1 MKIGPRVR
9 SVPVATLAVLGAGII
24 LAQDPFVVAA
34 THYKR
39 EFENSLVRVSRV
51 SYQAH
56 DKAPMHDH
64 PALPTVYVYT
74 TDGGAM
80 RFIHDKIGV
89 LTRPAVK
96 AGWIRFPRPAKE
108 SHAVEYLGTAPTEYL
123 RIEVKTEPVDIPE
136 HAVRLRPEP
145 HEANS
150 YARTQFENRQF
161 RIVRLWCV
169 AGCPASAHSDDPAVV
184 VAMVSR
190 EVRWVEANAAFP
202 WTAGGDYVRIE
213 LKGGS
218 SR

>member
-1 MKIGPRVR
+1 MNAALVR
-9 SVPVATLAVLGAGII
+9 SVPVATLAVLGVGLV
-24 LAQDPFVVAA
+24 LAQDPFTVAS

-39 EFENSLVRVSRV
+39 EFENDLVRVSRV

-64 PALPTVYVYT
+64 PALHTVYVYT
-74 TDGGAM
+74 ADGGPI

-108 SHAVEYLGTAPTEYL
+108 SHSVEYLGANPTEYL
-123 RIEVKTEPVDIPE
+123 RVEVKAEPPDIPE

-145 HEANS
+145 HEASS
-150 YARTQFENRQF
+150 YARTQFENTQF

-169 AGCPASAHSDDPAVV
+169 AGCPASAHPDDPAVV
-184 VAMVSR
+184 VAMAHR
-190 EVRWVEANAAFP
+190 EVRWVGANAAFP
-202 WTAGGDYVRIE
+202 WDGAGDFVRIE
-213 LKGGS
+213 LK
-218 SR
+218 SRVSR

>member
-1 MKIGPRVR
+1 MMAALVR
-9 SVPVATLAVLGAGII
+9 SVPVATLAVLGVG
-24 LAQDPFVVAA
+24 LVFAQDPFVVAA

-74 TDGGAM
+74 TDGGPI

-108 SHAVEYLGTAPTEYL
+108 SHAVEYLGANPTEYL

-145 HEANS
+145 HAASS

-169 AGCPASAHSDDPAVV
+169 TGCPASAHPEDPAVV
-184 VAMVSR
+184 VAMGSH
-190 EVRWVEANAAFP
+190 EVRWVGAGAAFP
-202 WTAGGDYVRIE
+202 WDAAGDYVRIE
-213 LKGGS
+213 LKGGGL
-218 SR
+218 R